1 MTLLLRS
8 VPVGL
13 SKTTIVVSGF
23 MQMSVL
29 TCALNE
35 TVTDCQFEINL
46 QSTSVERNNKSWTD
60 GNFSGKKVSD
70 CPWNDLS
77 GMIETIE
84 INCDILSLKKKR
96 MSRCRPTHWPL
107 NQMAGISRQWTHS
120 TKKWR
125 SQRLGSSPVGTRRN
139 DNVVITSKRRRNV
152 VLT

>member
-84 INCDILSLKKKR
+84 INCDILSLKKKE
-96 MSRCRPTHWPL
+96 CHGVDQPIDHWIKWPEFLDSGRIAQKNEGL
-107 NQMAGISRQWTHS
+107 N
-120 TKKWR
+120 
-125 SQRLGSSPVGTRRN
+125 
-139 DNVVITSKRRRNV
+139 D
-152 VLT
+152 